1 MDISGV
7 SSSLMQHI
15 ANGATQ
21 TGDAVSISVMKKAL
35 DIQAQQSSQLIESA
49 VQSAPEPKQN
59 NASVVGG
66 NIDVYA

>member
-35 DIQAQQSSQLIESA
+35 DIQAQQSAELIAS
-49 VQSAPEPKQN
+49 VQQTAPAPQQK
-59 NASVVGG
+59 ASVVGG
-66 NIDVYA
+66 SIDTYA